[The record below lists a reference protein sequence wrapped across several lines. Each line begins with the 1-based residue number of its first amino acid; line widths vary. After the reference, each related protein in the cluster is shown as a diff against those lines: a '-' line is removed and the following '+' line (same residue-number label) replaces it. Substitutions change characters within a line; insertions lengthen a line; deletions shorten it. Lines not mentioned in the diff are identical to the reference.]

1 MVISSSPF
9 YVESSK
15 TKPLI
20 ILFFAKS
27 TKMLAAQAME
37 IWQTNLNW
45 DLQSRIVQKLDGHT
59 DIVIIVSCHPKENMI
74 TLCAWQQ

>member
-20 ILFFAKS
+20 ILFFFAKS
-27 TKMLAAQAME
+27 IKMLAAQAIE

-74 TLCAWQQ
+74 ALCA